1 MNYTAQFP
9 YIKVYSDSKNHVRY
23 VWRSSTSQYGMY
35 DGAIVGEKLIDFLLT
50 DLSDYEKRIQEV
62 FHSETDVPNDLDE
75 FTFIMLNA
83 EIYSIAKILLPLH
96 EVAYLYLF
104 GKLNTVF
111 ASNVSHAEQLALAV
125 KVLEEVITLQQIF
138 TDGLV
143 MCCDVDYDSEGVTQ
157 SGRFLAFMALHQEFM
172 FYQLMT
178 GTAIA
183 TTKNDKIDFDAL
195 DKIDT
200 EDKKEQLAIID
211 KLNEQG
217 ANIVSYTLLQGL
229 DEFLYFEFTEL
240 LKQGLRVRKCRHC
253 DKYFVL
259 KSKHET
265 FYCDRIADKNKS
277 CKVIGNKLEYQK
289 KVAADELLQCY
300 ERKYKANHAKTGRES
315 DKEMT
320 AEEMGKAYALQKQ
333 WSKQAQK
340 MRKAYLE
347 GDISADKFKAW
358 LDSH

>member
-1 MNYTAQFP
+1 
-9 YIKVYSDSKNHVRY
+9 
-23 VWRSSTSQYGMY
+23 MY
-35 DGAIVGEKLIDFLLT
+35 EGAIVGETLIDFLLT
-50 DLSDYEKRIQEV
+50 DLSVYEKRIQEL
-62 FHSETDVPNDLDE
+62 FYSETDVPNDLDE
-75 FTFIMLNA
+75 FTFILLNA
-83 EIYSIAKILLPLH
+83 EIYNIAKLLLSLH

-111 ASNVSHAEQLALAV
+111 ASDVNHAEQLALAA
-125 KVLEEVITLQQIF
+125 KVLGEVITLQQIF

-143 MCCDVDYDSEGVTQ
+143 MCCDVDYDSEGITH
-157 SGRFLAFMALHQEFM
+157 SGRFLAFLARHQEFM
-172 FYQLMT
+172 FYHLLT

-183 TTKNDKIDFDAL
+183 ATKNGKIDFAVL

-200 EDKKEQLAIID
+200 KDKKEQLAIID

-253 DKYFVL
+253 GKYFVL
-259 KSKHET
+259 KSQHET
-265 FYCDRIADKNKS
+265 FYCDRLTSGNKS

-289 KVAADELLQCY
+289 KVAADALLQCY
-300 ERKYKANHAKTGRES
+300 ERKYKANHAQFGRKSE
-315 DKEMT
+315 KEIT
-320 AEEMGKAYALQKQ
+320 ADEMGKAKTLQKQ

-347 GDISADKFKAW
+347 GDISATEFSEW
-358 LDSH
+358 LDKS